1 MCLNFGTCGS
11 GGVLD
16 FETPSPRIS
25 PIFGTLPCRVPTFG
39 TALPILP
46 AQVTLCHP
54 QLAATVIAD
63 DVKVSAFGQLRDLAL
78 DCRATFAAPGLEVGV
93 GGDALAVGTL
103 EAVHLA
109 EQQNR
114 AIGEILVL
122 CDFERDA
129 QVGAGWGG
137 RRLCGI
143 MVVHAAIPSSL
154 AVWRNTRT
162 AL

>member
-1 MCLNFGTCGS
+1 MCLNFGTCGN

-16 FETPSPRIS
+16 FEIPSPRIS

-54 QLAATVIAD
+54 QLASALAIVD
-63 DVKVSAFGQLRDLAL
+63 DVQVSSPRQFRDLAL
-78 DCRATFAAPGLEVGV
+78 DRGASLAAPGLEVGV
-93 GGDALAVGTL
+93 GGDAMAADALQ
-103 EAVHLA
+103 AVHLA

-122 CDFERDA
+122 RDFERDA
-129 QVGAGWGG
+129 QVGAGYG

-143 MVVHAAIPSSL
+143 MVAHAAIRSSL
-154 AVWRNTRT
+154 AVWRKSRT
-162 AL
+162 TL